1 MNTPRSYNTMD
12 IEAQQRQRK
21 QEEECCQKI
30 KVCVGW
36 SIVFGI
42 LCYAIILLVTIS
54 FYGVQTEKEGTI
66 LYLEPLDDIN
76 WSGSLS
82 E

>member
-1 MNTPRSYNTMD
+1 MKTPGSYNTMD

-21 QEEECCQKI
+21 HEKECCQKI